1 MAACQKAMT
10 GSIRGYQASGIA
22 LASGGTAAEVQAWV
36 ASRASSAG
44 IPGGPN
50 RGLQSVPA
58 NSHVTVCVLEGDFP
72 YPTPPLPNGSNPPP
86 ATGARVF
93 LLPNGTAVLDAE
105 GPLSGVESRTPTTF
119 AAGG

>member
-1 MAACQKAMT
+1 MT
-10 GSIRGYQASGIA
+10 GSIKGYQASGIA
-22 LASGGTAAEVQAWV
+22 MASGGTAAQVQAWV
-36 ASRASSAG
+36 VNRPSSAG

-58 NSHVTVCVLEGDFP
+58 DSHVTVCVLEGDFP
-72 YPTPPLPNGSNPPP
+72 YPAPPLPNGSNPPP

-93 LLPNGTAVLDAE
+93 LLSNGTAVLDAE